1 MCSNVKNIIKLN
13 CMAKTYILDT
23 NVLLSDPNSLNAF
36 EENDIIVPLA
46 VLEELD
52 RHKSRQDE
60 VGANARQINRKLDDF
75 RQSGSLFDGVKT
87 IGGGTLRV
95 MSVNKDDLER
105 LPLELRGE
113 KVDNMIIALTKQL
126 QQVDSDSSQY
136 ILVSKDVNV
145 RIKCDA
151 INVKCED
158 YRKSRVVSSA
168 SDMYTGVCV
177 LESSRE
183 FIDSLHDNER
193 EIFAPEEWSLYPNQV
208 VVIKEFGVQSGSTI
222 VRAIKKG
229 EKFVLKI
236 IKQMKDCYGLQP
248 RNKEQ
253 NFSLDILYDP
263 EIKLVTLSG
272 IAGSGKSLLAL
283 AAGLDQNKIMGTQRR
298 YNKLIV
304 ARALQP
310 VGKDTG
316 FLPGT
321 LIEKLMPWQASTTDN
336 LNFLMNRGGKKEQ
349 LRSKAST
356 SGQLLD
362 PYFSLLMEKGVIEI
376 ASISHI
382 RGRSIPDSFFIVEEG
397 QNLSHAELKTIMTRV
412 GEGTK
417 MIICGDVEQI
427 DAAYLDKTSNGLT
440 YVIEKFKESSIA
452 AHITL
457 LKGERS
463 ALATQA
469 AQLL

>member
-1 MCSNVKNIIKLN
+1 MVT
-13 CMAKTYILDT
+13 KTYILDT

-36 EENDIIVPLA
+36 EENDIIIPLA

-60 VGANARQINRKLDDF
+60 VGANARQINRKLDEY
-75 RQSGSLFDGVKT
+75 RQAGSLFDGAKT
-87 IGGGTLRV
+87 LGGGTLRV
-95 MSVNKDDLER
+95 MSVNKNDLER
-105 LPLELRGE
+105 LPLELQGE
-113 KVDNMIIALTKQL
+113 KVDNMIIALAKHL
-126 QQVDSDSSQY
+126 QQVDSNSSQY

-158 YRKSRVVSSA
+158 YRKSRVVSNA
-168 SDMYTGVCV
+168 DDMYTGVCV
-177 LESSRE
+177 VESTRE
-183 FIDSLHDNER
+183 FIDSLYTNEQ
-193 EIFAPEEWSLYPNQV
+193 EIFAPKEWDLYPNQV
-208 VVIKEFGVQSGSTI
+208 VVLKEAGVQSGSTI
-222 VRAIKKG
+222 VRAIKVCDKYRLQ
-229 EKFVLKI
+229 V

-253 NFSLDILYDP
+253 NFSLELLYDP

-283 AAGLDQNKIMGTQRR
+283 AAGLDQNKIMGTQKR

-304 ARALQP
+304 ARALQS

-321 LIEKLMPWQASTTDN
+321 LVEKLMPWQASTTDN

-349 LRSKAST
+349 LRPKAGSN
-356 SGQLLD
+356 GQFLD
-362 PYFSLLMEKGVIEI
+362 PYLSLLMEKGVIEI

-417 MIICGDVEQI
+417 MIICGDVDQI
-427 DAAYLDKTSNGLT
+427 DAAYLDKMSNGLT
-440 YVIEKFKESSIA
+440 YVIEKFKDSPLA